1 METVT
6 AVVLGG
12 GQGTR
17 LHPLTLNR
25 AKPAV
30 PIGGKFRLIDVP
42 ITNCIHNNI
51 KKIYVLTQYNSES
64 LHRHIHSTYH
74 FGSLTNEFVQILA
87 AQQTQQ
93 SQSWYQ
99 GTADAVRQNLGY
111 ITYYP
116 SDYTLI
122 LSGDQLYHMNFKD
135 MIEQHK
141 KTKADITISVLPVER
156 EQAKSFGILRTD
168 SKGKIVEF
176 HEKPTSDRILDDLK
190 TDEELI
196 RSEGI
201 KSKGRH
207 YLASMGIYLFNTNV
221 LVDLLEHSAHE
232 DFGKQ
237 IIPNAIGMKKVHAYF
252 FDGYWEDIGTIKS
265 FHQANIALT
274 EDHPAFDFY
283 DEKSMIFTH
292 PRFLPGSKVKNAHI
306 NQSIICEGSLIHE
319 ATINRSVIGV
329 RSIIRSGS
337 KIENTYMMGADYYM
351 TEEFKATA
359 RKIGKPLMGIGK
371 NCVIKNAII
380 DKNTRIGDN
389 VKLIN
394 KENRQEFKDDYVYIR
409 DGIIVTVKN
418 SIIPDGYE
426 V

>member
-1 METVT
+1 MHNVT
-6 AVVLGG
+6 AVILGG

-17 LHPLTLNR
+17 LHPLTANR

-42 ITNCIHNNI
+42 ISNCINSDI

-64 LHRHIHSTYH
+64 LHRHISSTYH

-87 AQQTQQ
+87 AQQTQA
-93 SQSWYQ
+93 SQAWYQ
-99 GTADAVRQNLGY
+99 GTADAVRQNIGY

-122 LSGDQLYHMNFKD
+122 LSGDQLYHMDFQA
-135 MIEQHK
+135 MIEQHQ
-141 KTKADITISVLPVER
+141 KTKADITISVLPVDR
-156 EQAKSFGILRTD
+156 ESAKGFGILRTD
-168 SKGKIVEF
+168 PKGRLVEF

-190 TDEELI
+190 TSDDVIL
-196 RSEGI
+196 SHGI
-201 KSKGRH
+201 KPKGRN
-207 YLASMGIYLFNTNV
+207 YMASMGIYLFNTSV
-221 LVDLLEHSAHE
+221 LQDLLENSAHE

-237 IIPNAIGMKKVHAYF
+237 IIPNAIGMKKVQAFF

-274 EDHPAFDFY
+274 DEHPAFDFY
-283 DEKSMIFTH
+283 AERSMIFTH
-292 PRFLPGSKVKNAHI
+292 PRFLPGSKIKNAQVT
-306 NQSIICEGSLIHE
+306 NGIICEGSLIHN
-319 ATINRSVIGV
+319 AKITNSIVGV

-337 KIENTYMMGADYYM
+337 ELENTYMMGADYYM
-351 TEEFKATA
+351 TEEFKASA
-359 RKIGKPLMGIGK
+359 KKIGKPLMGIGK
-371 NCVIKNAII
+371 NCTIKNAII

-394 KENRQEFKDDYVYIR
+394 KDNKQDYKDEYVYIK

-426 V
+426 I